1 MGDDSHFGD
10 SGRRDLHEGE
20 MMKEKI
26 IGWINAG
33 GKKVQEFISDQDPM
47 HVMIVIGC
55 VVFAV
60 VLWAIT

>member
-1 MGDDSHFGD
+1 
-10 SGRRDLHEGE
+10 